1 MSGMREGE
9 KGQPMTGTKQA
20 IVINLNE
27 LRDLMR
33 EFADEHDPDGENLLA
48 WTFSTFIQW
57 LVIKKENE
65 REQAQTTPSITSTGT
80 H

>member
-1 MSGMREGE
+1 
-9 KGQPMTGTKQA
+9 MTTKQA

-57 LVIKKENE
+57 LVKRKETTNGK
-65 REQAQTTPSITSTGT
+65 QTEVQ